1 MRRKSATEAGVG
13 EEASGSARTQSHLGG
28 RYAVVACSMLMRAL
42 MPSVIRLRSWLAR
55 LAPAVSIAL
64 GLAATACTP
73 SSDLMHEPATPR
85 AAKAPPG
92 QALVVFVRPG
102 IFALLAKYRV
112 VDVPQP
118 PVKDAAGHVAFFLGE
133 SVASSHFAVAV
144 PPGEHVFV
152 CYHGSDPIARNDAMR
167 ATLAP
172 GRTYFVEI
180 SPNMGGVEILAIT
193 PRAGSWSKITTWLQ
207 DTKELVPDRPAGQ
220 KEIDEDDDLPA
231 EVTAAFKHLA
241 ADDADELAERTLT
254 PGDGIR

>member
-1 MRRKSATEAGVG
+1 MT
-13 EEASGSARTQSHLGG
+13 
-28 RYAVVACSMLMRAL
+28 
-42 MPSVIRLRSWLAR
+42 AR
-55 LAPAVSIAL
+55 LVTAARLVSAL
-64 GLAATACTP
+64 VFGALAAGCTP
-73 SSDLMHEPATPR
+73 SSDLMREVATPT
-85 AAKAPPG
+85 AAKPPPD

-102 IFALLAKYRV
+102 SFALLAKYEV

-133 SVASSHFAVAV
+133 SVANSHFAVAL

-167 ATLAP
+167 AALAP

-193 PRAGSWSKITTWLQ
+193 PRAESWKQITGWLA
-207 DTKELVPDRPAGQ
+207 DTKELVPDRAAGQ

-231 EVTAAFKHLA
+231 EVTAAFKHLSD
-241 ADDADELAERTLT
+241 DDADELAERTIT
-254 PGDGIR
+254 PGDGIQ